1 MKLDVKIGK
10 MQMKNPVMTAS
21 GTFGYGQ
28 EYAEFFDLSEL
39 GAINVKGIS
48 LNPMAGNPAP
58 RICETPCGMINSIGL
73 QNVGLEGF
81 LSEKLPYLRNFRT
94 NIVANV
100 LGNTIDEYIE
110 ISERLDSEDI
120 DAIELNVSCPNVKQG
135 GISFGVD
142 FLQLRKL
149 LMAVRSVVKKK
160 TLIVKLSPNVT
171 DIRIFARTA
180 EDEGADAV
188 SMINTVMAMSINVKT
203 RKSRI
208 AGMIGGLSGP
218 AIRPVAV
225 RMVWEVHNAVKIPII
240 GMGGI
245 MTYEDALEFI
255 LAGAT
260 SVAVGTANFIDPISS
275 LNIING
281 MREYMSINNVADIH
295 DLIGGVNE

>member
-208 AGMIGGLSGP
+208 ASMIGGLSGP

>member
-1 MKLDVKIGK
+1 
-10 MQMKNPVMTAS
+10 
-21 GTFGYGQ
+21 
-28 EYAEFFDLSEL
+28 
-39 GAINVKGIS
+39 
-48 LNPMAGNPAP
+48 
-58 RICETPCGMINSIGL
+58 
-73 QNVGLEGF
+73 
-81 LSEKLPYLRNFRT
+81 
-94 NIVANV
+94 
-100 LGNTIDEYIE
+100 
-110 ISERLDSEDI
+110 
-120 DAIELNVSCPNVKQG
+120 
-135 GISFGVD
+135 
-142 FLQLRKL
+142 
-149 LMAVRSVVKKK
+149 
-160 TLIVKLSPNVT
+160 
-171 DIRIFARTA
+171 
-180 EDEGADAV
+180 
-188 SMINTVMAMSINVKT
+188 MINTVMAMSINVKT

>member
-1 MKLDVKIGK
+1 
-10 MQMKNPVMTAS
+10 
-21 GTFGYGQ
+21 
-28 EYAEFFDLSEL
+28 
-39 GAINVKGIS
+39 
-48 LNPMAGNPAP
+48 
-58 RICETPCGMINSIGL
+58 
-73 QNVGLEGF
+73 
-81 LSEKLPYLRNFRT
+81 
-94 NIVANV
+94 
-100 LGNTIDEYIE
+100 
-110 ISERLDSEDI
+110 
-120 DAIELNVSCPNVKQG
+120 KQG

>member
-208 AGMIGGLSGP
+208 ASMIGGLSGP

-295 DLIGGVNE
+295 DLI

>member
-1 MKLDVKIGK
+1 M
-10 MQMKNPVMTAS
+10 
-21 GTFGYGQ
+21 
-28 EYAEFFDLSEL
+28 
-39 GAINVKGIS
+39 
-48 LNPMAGNPAP
+48 
-58 RICETPCGMINSIGL
+58 
-73 QNVGLEGF
+73 
-81 LSEKLPYLRNFRT
+81 PYLRNFRT